1 MAADNVHETVRLPQ
15 VFGVKY
21 LGKREARGLWGIK
34 YTRGPVDDMVNTA
47 KALKPGT
54 ALPFLQFKVGIEG
67 VTVSEMQANTN
78 KDFESGFYPV
88 DIISYGVQVK
98 EQNQRSTFSVIIHWK
113 FIQLKD
119 LVYTRVFSMI
129 VVRDP
134 NITSASLVSGRA
146 NPFECYAY
154 VCDSRLNARRL
165 TIALAT
171 AFQEFSKT
179 VKSQKMKQKRIAIDL
194 RTPEEMA
201 AELEDQETE
210 A

>member
-98 EQNQRSTFSVIIHWK
+98 EQNQNIFRHNSLQVYSIEGPSVHQSILHDRGTGPQHHIGITGLGQSESVRVLRLRLRQSTQCQEIDHCPGYSLPG
-113 FIQLKD
+113 IQ
-119 LVYTRVFSMI
+119 
-129 VVRDP
+129 
-134 NITSASLVSGRA
+134 
-146 NPFECYAY
+146 
-154 VCDSRLNARRL
+154 
-165 TIALAT
+165 
-171 AFQEFSKT
+171 
-179 VKSQKMKQKRIAIDL
+179 
-194 RTPEEMA
+194 
-201 AELEDQETE
+201 
-210 A
+210 